1 MALDL
6 TVKLGDLLTLAG
18 FLVGGMGAFFV
29 VRGDLRMLTRT
40 VKLQGEEL
48 REMKEVVKIQATQN
62 QRMDF
67 LDRQLEDLRNGIGF
81 KIHREFTSAA
91 SNLFESKPR

>member
-6 TVKLGDLLTLAG
+6 TVKLGDLLTMAG
-18 FLVGGMGAFFV
+18 FLVGGMGAFFI

-48 REMKEVVKIQATQN
+48 KEMKEVVQIQATQN

-67 LDRQLEDLRNGIGF
+67 LDRQIEDLRNGVGF
-81 KIHREFTSAA
+81 KIHREFTSNAA
-91 SNLFESKPR
+91 TLFDR

>member
-6 TVKLGDLLTLAG
+6 TVKLGDLLTMGG
-18 FLVGGMGAFFV
+18 FLVGGMGAFFI

-40 VKLQGEEL
+40 VELQGEEL
-48 REMKEVVKIQATQN
+48 KEMKEVVRTQVTQN

-67 LDRQLEDLRNGIGF
+67 LDKQIEDLRNGVGF
-81 KIHREFTSAA
+81 KIHREFTSAGPT
-91 SNLFESKPR
+91 LFG

>member
-6 TVKLGDLLTLAG
+6 TVKLGDLLTMGG
-18 FLVGGMGAFFV
+18 FLVGGMGAFFI

-40 VKLQGEEL
+40 VELQGEEL
-48 REMKEVVKIQATQN
+48 KEMKEVVRTQVTQN

-67 LDRQLEDLRNGIGF
+67 LDKQIEDLRNGVGF
-81 KIHREFTSAA
+81 KIHREFTSAGPT
-91 SNLFESKPR
+91 LFERS